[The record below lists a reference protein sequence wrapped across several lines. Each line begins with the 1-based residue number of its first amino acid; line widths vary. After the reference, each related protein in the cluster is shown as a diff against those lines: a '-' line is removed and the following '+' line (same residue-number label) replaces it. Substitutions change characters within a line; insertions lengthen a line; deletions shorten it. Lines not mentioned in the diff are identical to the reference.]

1 MSIGYNLAFRFVDGA
16 YQGVALTDA
25 LQIFASVFFAFAAP
39 RPPQRQQQQPSRA
52 PQASGN
58 AFEAAILRRG
68 ARGMRE
74 LYDAGAVPAD
84 FVGRAARRVLA
95 QRRGRALVL
104 SGFYVA
110 GASAAETDGP
120 PGAGC
125 LLRDGKKGSERDGFC
140 ECGRRS
146 VRGET
151 AAASIA
157 VGCGAPPK
165 RALWVAG
172 L

>member
-1 MSIGYNLAFRFVDGA
+1 MSIEYNLAFRVVGGA

-84 FVGRAARRVLA
+84 FVGRAAQMVH
-95 QRRGRALVL
+95 
-104 SGFYVA
+104 
-110 GASAAETDGP
+110 
-120 PGAGC
+120 
-125 LLRDGKKGSERDGFC
+125 LR
-140 ECGRRS
+140 
-146 VRGET
+146 
-151 AAASIA
+151 
-157 VGCGAPPK
+157 
-165 RALWVAG
+165 
-172 L
+172 